1 MILTFINLP
10 FASVWPAEILALYNP
25 CMNDISVYHSLLYFH
40 IVELLALAYVYYP
53 KNIYISIG
61 TQSYGNIP

>member
-1 MILTFINLP
+1 MD
-10 FASVWPAEILALYNP
+10 
-25 CMNDISVYHSLLYFH
+25 DISVYHSLLYFH

-53 KNIYISIG
+53 KNIYIPIG